1 MNESFRTSFDPS
13 RLTKASAA
21 DYSSS
26 DSDADEERP
35 IPGQELD
42 DNEFGGYNPRKKRRV
57 GGKGKEKA
65 ALGIFASDSE
75 DDKPGSQWKRKTLR
89 SKGMNFVSTNET
101 AAKATD
107 DSESDDTR
115 PALGNGPANGSD
127 DDMDESDGEA
137 HAGIGLGFGSAGG
150 MAGITQ
156 QSFPAVSKSDL
167 SKTTAPRMRTSF
179 KGGGVLGV
187 GFVPSSAVEPV
198 LRDDLEAEPT
208 PKNRPQQ
215 SAFTSKGKINA
226 GSFGARMMAKMGYV
240 EGKGLGK
247 EGQGR
252 NIIIEANLRPQG
264 AGLGAISEKSKQER
278 ELEKRQAEAR
288 GETISDSE
296 EEKKKK
302 KAKAK
307 QKRLGTA
314 YSSGTST
321 PRRQK
326 PKYVTAEELKT
337 NAPGLQI
344 PEAFAPILDMTGPGG
359 KLLRTTTGI
368 MTPTASEQES
378 AEMIETRK
386 LVSRAQADLVA
397 FSEEWRSLEERKTWL
412 NLSLTEKQQD
422 LDEMQTNFGRLKLFS
437 DLVSSKLVMVA
448 SWSEA
453 TAALKEAS
461 RLGAVSVDLSD
472 IVVSVIHP
480 FFKDW
485 DPAANPAQFTSELKD
500 IASLVLPKLDSGDS
514 LDKWNAARS
523 GSDGVFRKHNKATT
537 TYESMMYKCWLPQV
551 LAASRDWDAV
561 DPTPM
566 LSILEAWNDLLPA
579 FVRAQFME
587 SIARK
592 LDETLSSW
600 NPRVKGSSHHL
611 PHTWLFPWLEHLPA
625 YHLDPRGTGLVA
637 DVKRKFRHLIDAWD
651 FSRGVIP
658 GFTQWESILGD
669 QWLPLIMSHVLPS
682 MGKYM
687 ARNFKVDPADQ
698 EPYLAALTG
707 VMRWRAL
714 LGDAMVAEV
723 LGQHVMP
730 QWRAKLQE
738 WLSLDEVN
746 LSEVADWYAWWRGV
760 VLKDIIASLP
770 KGNPAL
776 VSEMDRGL
784 LVMNMI

>member
-1 MNESFRTSFDPS
+1 MDGSFRPSFEPS

-26 DSDADEERP
+26 DSDSDEERP
-35 IPGQELD
+35 IPGQDLD

-57 GGKGKEKA
+57 GGDGKEKA
-65 ALGIFASDSE
+65 ALGIFASDSDE
-75 DDKPGSQWKRKTLR
+75 DRPGSKWKRKTLR
-89 SKGMNFVSTNET
+89 SKGMSFVSTTE
-101 AAKATD
+101 KASKASD
-107 DSESDDTR
+107 ASESDDKQPT
-115 PALGNGPANGSD
+115 LGNGRMNDSD
-127 DDMDESDGEA
+127 DDMDKSDGEGRP
-137 HAGIGLGFGSAGG
+137 GIGLGFGSDGG
-150 MAGITQ
+150 MAGLTRPLFQ
-156 QSFPAVSKSDL
+156 GVSTSDT
-167 SKTTAPRMRTSF
+167 SKKARPRMRTSF

-187 GFVPSSAVEPV
+187 GFVPSSAAEPS
-198 LRDDLEAEPT
+198 LRDDLEDEPA

-226 GSFGARMMAKMGYV
+226 SSFGARMMAKMGYV

-264 AGLGAISEKSKQER
+264 AGLGAVSEKSKQER

-288 GETISDSE
+288 GEIISDSE
-296 EEKKKK
+296 EEKRKK

-321 PRRQK
+321 PKRQK

-359 KLLRTTTGI
+359 KLVTSTTGI
-368 MTPTASEQES
+368 MTPTAGEQES
-378 AEMIETRK
+378 AEVIETRK
-386 LVSRAQADLVA
+386 LVNRAQAELVA

-412 NLSLTEKQQD
+412 NLSLAEKKQN
-422 LDEMQTNFGRLKLFS
+422 LDEMQMALTKLQLFS
-437 DLVSSKLVMVA
+437 DVVSSKLVTA
-448 SWSEA
+448 TSWKEA

-461 RLGAVSVDLSD
+461 GFRALSSDLSD

-485 DPAANPAQFTSELKD
+485 DPAVDPAQFTTELKE
-500 IASLVLPKLDSGDS
+500 IAPLIMPTLDSGNN
-514 LDKWNAARS
+514 LDKWNANRN
-523 GSDGVFRKHNKATT
+523 GSDGVYRRHNKATT

-566 LSILEAWNDLLPA
+566 LGILEAWNDLLPS

-592 LDETLSSW
+592 LDEALSSW
-600 NPRVKGSSHHL
+600 NPRVKRSSHHL

-658 GFTQWESILGD
+658 GLTQWESILGD
-669 QWLPLIMSHVLPS
+669 QWRPLIMSHVLPA

-687 ARNFKVDPADQ
+687 TRNFKVDPADQ
-698 EPYLAALTG
+698 EPYLPALTG
-707 VMRWRAL
+707 VMKWRQL
-714 LGDAMVAEV
+714 VGDAMVAEV
-723 LGQHVMP
+723 LAQHVMP
-730 QWRAKLQE
+730 KWRTKLQE
-738 WLSLDEVN
+738 WLALDEVN
-746 LSEVADWYAWWRGV
+746 LAEVADWYAWWRGV
-760 VLKDIIASLP
+760 VLKDIITSAP
-770 KGNPAL
+770 DRNEGL

-784 LVMNMI
+784 LVMNMV